1 MMDVKVVSFLGIFQK
16 KKVVIFLPIWE
27 LHSRINGN

>member
-1 MMDVKVVSFLGIFQK
+1 MDVKVVSFLGIFFK
-16 KKVVIFLPIWE
+16 KKVIFLPIWE

>member
-1 MMDVKVVSFLGIFQK
+1 MDVKVVSFLGIFFK
-16 KKVVIFLPIWE
+16 KVIFLPIWE